1 MSGINKVILI
11 GHLGKD
17 PEMRYLEGGVS
28 VTSFPL
34 ATSETFNKDGQKVEQ
49 TEWHNIVMW
58 RGLADVAAK
67 FLQKGKLV
75 YIEGKLRT
83 RSFEDKEGIKRYTTE
98 IVAENF
104 TMLGRKSDFEPDGNS
119 RQTGKGPTNRDTFH
133 NNTAYRRSSV
143 LNPLNPIKKAPR
155 VIGELFYLSN
165 NYLPPGG
172 QWSFKYWVN
181 KVCKCNVVPSPSNIP
196 CERLGYDISW
206 NCLLY
211 LISSLIS
218 NSAFL

>member
-34 ATSETFNKDGQKVEQ
+34 ATSETYNKDDRKVEQ

-58 RGLADVAAK
+58 RGLADMAAK

-83 RSFEDKEGIKRYTTE
+83 RSFEDKEGIKKYTTE
-98 IVAENF
+98 VVAENF
-104 TMLGRKSDFEPDGNS
+104 TMLGRKSDFENDARIKVSP
-119 RQTGKGPTNRDTFH
+119 KEL
-133 NNTAYRRSSV
+133 NTA
-143 LNPLNPIKKAPR
+143 L
-155 VIGELFYLSN
+155 
-165 NYLPPGG
+165 
-172 QWSFKYWVN
+172 
-181 KVCKCNVVPSPSNIP
+181 
-196 CERLGYDISW
+196 DDD
-206 NCLLY
+206 
-211 LISSLIS
+211 
-218 NSAFL
+218 

>member
-1 MSGINKVILI
+1 MSGINKVILV

-17 PEMRYLEGGVS
+17 PEVRYLEGGVS

-34 ATSETFNKDGQKVEQ
+34 ATSESYNKDGRKVEQ

-83 RSFEDKEGIKRYTTE
+83 RSFEDKEGIKKYTTE

-104 TMLGRKSDFEPDGNS
+104 TLLGRKSDFELDI
-119 RQTGKGPTNRDTFH
+119 QKQAVKTGEEAD
-133 NNTAYRRSSV
+133 
-143 LNPLNPIKKAPR
+143 
-155 VIGELFYLSN
+155 
-165 NYLPPGG
+165 
-172 QWSFKYWVN
+172 VN
-181 KVCKCNVVPSPSNIP
+181 H
-196 CERLGYDISW
+196 LDDY
-206 NCLLY
+206 
-211 LISSLIS
+211 
-218 NSAFL
+218 